1 MPSSASAASTASA
14 TGGWSPSASGVSSKP
29 RPDADQQLVVEVLA
43 QPGQRAAHRR
53 LAHRHPLAG
62 VGEVALLEQRVQREQ
77 QVGVDLAQ
85 PLLHPTSSCDGPH
98 PSDSALLGRM
108 ALGGTD
114 LNLLLPLKVLLE
126 EGNVTRAGQRLELS
140 QPAMSAALA
149 RLRRRFDDEL
159 LVRAGRD
166 YELTPFARD
175 LLPEVQHA
183 RTADG
188 HRALHLED
196 EFDPATSE
204 RTFRLAMS
212 DYAIA
217 VVHEPLV
224 RLVEAEAPGV
234 RLAIEHLG
242 PDARESDRV
251 LLDYDALI
259 APLGFGFPGESR
271 PLWRDRM
278 VARSPTAA
286 TRGCVDGRLTLGRP
300 RRAAARRRQ
309 LRPRHPDARRPRLRR
324 ARHRPPH
331 RPAGRRASCRCR
343 SSSRAPRWSP
353 SSRRSW
359 PGCTCATTAPV
370 VMVEPPFDEVV
381 LAEGYWFAADRLSD
395 PAHRWLFGRLDAVR

>member
-1 MPSSASAASTASA
+1 
-14 TGGWSPSASGVSSKP
+14 
-29 RPDADQQLVVEVLA
+29 
-43 QPGQRAAHRR
+43 
-53 LAHRHPLAG
+53 
-62 VGEVALLEQRVQREQ
+62 
-77 QVGVDLAQ
+77 
-85 PLLHPTSSCDGPH
+85 
-98 PSDSALLGRM
+98 M

-175 LLPEVQHA
+175 LLPEVQRA
-183 RTADG
+183 LRLMGA
-188 HRALHLED
+188 ALHLED
-196 EFDPATSE
+196 EFDPATSS

-234 RLAIEHLG
+234 RLSIGHLS
-242 PDARESDRV
+242 PVVRESPTALTDH
-251 LLDYDALI
+251 DALV
-259 APLGFGFPGESR
+259 APLGMNFPGDSR

-278 VARSPTAA
+278 VVIAD
-286 TRGCVDGRLTLGRP
+286 RGNPRLREGRLTLDDLATLPHAAGAFGPGVLTPVDRAFGELGID
-300 RRAAARRRQ
+300 RRIALQVFGFLPLPFVIEGTDMVAVVPELLAR
-309 LRPRHPDARRPRLRR
+309 LHVRHGGPL
-324 ARHRPPH
+324 
-331 RPAGRRASCRCR
+331 
-343 SSSRAPRWSP
+343 
-353 SSRRSW
+353 
-359 PGCTCATTAPV
+359 V
-370 VMVEPPFDEVV
+370 VVEPPFDEVV

-395 PAHRWLFGRLDAVR
+395 PAHRWLFGRLDAVAAELSGVV